1 MENVLT
7 YKGYF
12 GLVKYNPE
20 DELLHGRIEGIVDLV
35 TFEGAS
41 VVELKRAFEEAV
53 DDYLLTCEQL
63 GKSPN
68 KPYSGGFNVR
78 LPVEL
83 HRQAALLSKQR
94 GISLNQLVI
103 DAVRQHLQ

>member
-20 DELLHGRIEGIVDLV
+20 DEILHGRIEGIVDLV
-35 TFEGAS
+35 TFEGTS
-41 VVELKRAFEEAV
+41 VAELKEAFEEAV
-53 DDYLLTCEQL
+53 DDYLLTCQQL
-63 GKSPN
+63 GKSPD
-68 KPYSGGFNVR
+68 KAYSGGFNVR
-78 LPVEL
+78 LPADL

-103 DAVRQHLQ
+103 EAVRQQVQ